1 MRYSADSLTAFL
13 ADELEMSQNVPTTAP
28 EIFAKYVRNPKHLI
42 GNLELFVEHVS
53 VSVCLCVYVC
63 VVSMCLYLCVSVC
76 LCVYLGGGGR
86 GDGSQMGPEPLH
98 HEVDRIGEQ
107 IVMQYLPKH

>member
-42 GNLELFVEHVS
+42 WKLGTVCRTCVCVCVSMCLCLCGVYVS
-53 VSVCLCVYVC
+53 VSVCV
-63 VVSMCLYLCVSVC
+63 CVSVC
-76 LCVYLGGGGR
+76 IFWGR
-86 GDGSQMGPEPLH
+86 GEGGWVTNGSGTSPS
-98 HEVDRIGEQ
+98 
-107 IVMQYLPKH
+107 